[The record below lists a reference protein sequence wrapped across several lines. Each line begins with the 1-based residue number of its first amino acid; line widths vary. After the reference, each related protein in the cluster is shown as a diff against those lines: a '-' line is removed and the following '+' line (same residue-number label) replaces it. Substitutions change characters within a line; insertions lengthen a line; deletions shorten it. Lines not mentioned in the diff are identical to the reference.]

1 MNTQGSQGGGEDDP
15 QTLGEIRRKLIKDI
29 KEAEKLGARPEEL
42 ATIKSGLKHIEEL
55 IRSLR
60 ANADQ

>member
-1 MNTQGSQGGGEDDP
+1 
-15 QTLGEIRRKLIKDI
+15 LIKDI